1 MMNKLFALLGLGV
14 LGLPSWVH
22 AQQVCNPNNPGTQ
35 LCNALPSFG
44 GVAVT
49 DISSLFTA
57 VLFWAGTI
65 IALVAMVMIIYS
77 GAKMVFAQGDQQA
90 LAEAKN
96 SLTYAVSGFLVITFA
111 YAMVSMVQYF
121 IGVNAGTPNN
131 SFFYNPLRDNVLF
144 DGDAP
149 SFVVSTILNFIN
161 LIGLI
166 AMFFIIWN
174 GFKYMLAR
182 GNEEQIAKAKS
193 GVTWSVIGLILVILS
208 YTIISA
214 IINTLG

>member
-1 MMNKLFALLGLGV
+1 MKKLLSILSLSMLSVPALV
-14 LGLPSWVH
+14 QAQLP
-22 AQQVCNPNNPGTQ
+22 CDPNNPGTQ

-44 GVAVT
+44 GIPVT
-49 DISSLFTA
+49 NVSSLFTA
-57 VLFWAGTI
+57 VLFWTGTVV
-65 IALVAMVMIIYS
+65 ALIAMVMIIYS

-90 LAEAKN
+90 ISEAKN
-96 SLTYAVSGFLVITFA
+96 SLTYALSGFLVMTFA
-111 YAMVSMVQYF
+111 YVMVSMVQYF
-121 IGVNAGTPNN
+121 IGVNTQQPNN

-149 SFVVSTILNFIN
+149 SFVVSTILNLIN

-166 AMFFIIWN
+166 AMFFIILN

-182 GNEEQIAKAKS
+182 GNEEQIAKAKA
-193 GVTWSVIGLILVILS
+193 GVTWSVIGLILTILS

-214 IINTLG
+214 IIETIG

>member
-1 MMNKLFALLGLGV
+1 MKKLLAILILGV
-14 LGLPSWVH
+14 SFIPALVF
-22 AQQVCNPNNPGTQ
+22 AQQPCNPNSPGDT

-44 GVAVT
+44 GIPVT
-49 DISSLFTA
+49 NISSLFTA
-57 VLFWAGTI
+57 VLFWAGTVV
-65 IALVAMVMIIYS
+65 ALIAMVMIIYS

-90 LAEAKN
+90 IGEAKN

-111 YAMVSMVQYF
+111 YVMVSMVQYF
-121 IGVNAGTPNN
+121 IGVNTQVPNN

-144 DGDAP
+144 DNTG
-149 SFVVSTILNFIN
+149 SNFVTSTILNFLN

-166 AMFFIIWN
+166 SMFFIILN
-174 GFKYMLAR
+174 GFRYMLAR

-193 GVTWSVIGLILVILS
+193 GITWSVFGLIVTILS

-214 IINTLG
+214 IINTIV